1 MVEKRLAQ
9 ILAEHAPRRTN
20 GKTAAAETQVTTKN
34 ILLAG
39 FRVLDKK
46 LGYRIQN
53 PENLNETHIREL
65 VRHWY
70 YVQEKAPKTMQN
82 QLSRFRV
89 FAGWIKKPGLVKN
102 IEYYLPEVPT
112 EKLKVTVAA
121 TRSKSWAGNGID
133 TAEKF
138 VEADAVDWRFGLMLR
153 IELAM
158 NMRRKEV
165 VHCVPW
171 KDDRGTHLFVSEG
184 KGGKQRFIP
193 VTTHEQRETLDYV
206 KARMKKSERLGWL
219 TTVGGEKAT
228 IEYSLRRYN
237 KMMERIGI
245 TKAIAGVTGHGLRHQ
260 YTENLSM
267 QAGFVPPVLGA
278 SVHIDEDDLT
288 NKIIQISENL
298 GHHRLSVYASY
309 GGRLSQLRNGQK
321 VTDAEMQLIIDTALL
336 VLAEKDG
343 LKGYPKERTE
353 DVVTLVIRLSEKRLE
368 LSPAA
373 AHALW
378 SCHSRRYAFD
388 WVRPTAEVVPA
399 MLVAAKEIIKSY
411 GATAKA
417 SNSVP
422 PPDGIPNNPNC
433 SGSGTLPSDR
443 PAN

>member
-1 MVEKRLAQ
+1 MVEKKLAQ

-20 GKTAAAETQVTTKN
+20 GKIASEETQTTTKN

-39 FRVLDKK
+39 FRVLGKK
-46 LGYRIQN
+46 LGYKIQN
-53 PENLNETHIREL
+53 PENLNETHIRAL

-102 IEYYLPEVPT
+102 IEYYLPEVPP

-121 TRSKSWAGNGID
+121 TKSKSWAGNGID
-133 TAEKF
+133 AMEKF
-138 VEADAVDWRFGLMLR
+138 LEADAVDWRFGLMLR

-165 VHCVPW
+165 LHCVPG
-171 KDDRGTHLFVSEG
+171 KDDRGAHLFVTEG

-193 VTTHEQRETLDYV
+193 ITTEEQRQTLDYV
-206 KARMKKSERLGWL
+206 KARVKKSERLGWR
-219 TTVGGEKAT
+219 TTVGGENAT

-237 KMMERIGI
+237 KMMARIGI

-278 SVHIDEDDLT
+278 SVHIDQEDLT
-288 NKIIQISENL
+288 IRILQISENL

-309 GGRLSQLRNGQK
+309 GGRLSQLRNGQQ
-321 VTDAEMQLIIDTALL
+321 VTDTEMQLIIDTALL
-336 VLAEKDG
+336 VVAEKDG

-353 DVVTLVIRLSEKRLE
+353 DVVTLVIRLSEKGLE

-378 SCHSRRYAFD
+378 SFHSRRYAFD
-388 WVRPTAEVVPA
+388 WVRPNAEVVPA

-411 GATAKA
+411 GALANA
-417 SNSVP
+417 SNSAP
-422 PPDGIPNNPNC
+422 TPDRIPNAPTFD
-433 SGSGTLPSDR
+433 GSGAP
-443 PAN
+443 PADSMAN